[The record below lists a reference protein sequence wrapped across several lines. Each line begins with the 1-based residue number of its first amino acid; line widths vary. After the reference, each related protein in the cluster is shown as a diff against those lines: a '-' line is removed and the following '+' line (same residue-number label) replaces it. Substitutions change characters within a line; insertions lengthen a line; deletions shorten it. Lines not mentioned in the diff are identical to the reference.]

1 MLGYERKSSEPV
13 SIGVTE
19 VYRLIE
25 EIEKRNIVYG
35 TILLHNGAQTGIGKA
50 TYAQFP
56 NEDKPVEITD
66 YAMW

>member
-25 EIEKRNIVYG
+25 EIKKRNLISG
-35 TILLHNGAQTGIGKA
+35 TIHLHNGVETGFGAA
-50 TYAQFP
+50 TYAKFP
-56 NEDKPVEITD
+56 NEDKLVEITD

>member
-1 MLGYERKSSEPV
+1 MLGYERRPSEPV

-25 EIEKRNIVYG
+25 EIEKRNLISG
-35 TILLHNGAQTGIGKA
+35 TIRLHNGVETGFGAA

-56 NEDKPVEITD
+56 NEDKPIEITD
-66 YAMW
+66 YEMW